1 MDEVERYRERRRK
14 RLEERNDGV
23 LEWITTKTGSHIPIE
38 DGKAVGGPLKGQDFS
53 EAKTS
58 GKKMGEKRGQI
69 SVGSGKVPDAELSEF
84 NKKAFESIKEET
96 GYSDK
101 EAKKLHQTLLGYLGG
116 DYSAYTEGKKKDEEK
131 VINEGLARMGAYEGP
146 IYRGMSFYDFDG
158 VGEVD
163 QFVGLDVG
171 DEISMKSISSWSSEL
186 GAARDFAEV
195 DRPKMSSV
203 LLSCKNN
210 KSGVG
215 VQHISKFR
223 DYEAEVLAP
232 STSKWKITGKKVI
245 SKWELAN
252 ELVDEYSNKK
262 ELTKREESLL
272 KYLKGQMRFNRPAF
286 ENSKF
291 VLLEVDEI

>member
-1 MDEVERYRERRRK
+1 MDDAVINYKMRRGK
-14 RLEERNDGV
+14 RLGERFDK
-23 LEWITTKTGSHIPIE
+23 LDWITLKNGVHVPVK
-38 DGKAVGGPLKGQDFS
+38 DGKAVGGPIKGEEFS
-53 EAKTS
+53 GAKTS

-69 SVGSGKVPDAELSEF
+69 NVGSGKVPYEELTEF

-131 VINEGLARMGAYEGP
+131 VINEGLARMGSFDGP
-146 IYRGMSFYDFDG
+146 IYRGMSFYNFDG
-158 VGEVD
+158 HGEVD
-163 QFVGLDVG
+163 RFAEMDVG

-195 DRPKMSSV
+195 DRPTMSSV

-232 STSKWKITGKKVI
+232 STSKWKVTGKKVI

-272 KYLKGQMRFNRPAF
+272 KYIKGQMRFNRPAF
-286 ENSKF
+286 EKSKF